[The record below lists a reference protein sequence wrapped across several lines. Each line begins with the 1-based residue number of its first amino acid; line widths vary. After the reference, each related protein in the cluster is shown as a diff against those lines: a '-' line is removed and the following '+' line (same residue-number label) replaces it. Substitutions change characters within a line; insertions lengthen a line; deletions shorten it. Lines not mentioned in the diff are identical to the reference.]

1 MAVKVI
7 TLKISLGQK
16 YWFPEVWLTALKTPQ
31 VGISETSQEAMN
43 VVSEQRKMLEEI
55 KADAAR
61 LGQKDATK
69 DDHFLQVVIMFI
81 DSVISVTVGLGQK
94 NTITDNLTVPQLVKH
109 KTVF

>member
-1 MAVKVI
+1 
-7 TLKISLGQK
+7 
-16 YWFPEVWLTALKTPQ
+16 
-31 VGISETSQEAMN
+31 
-43 VVSEQRKMLEEI
+43 MLEEI

-94 NTITDNLTVPQLVKH
+94 NTITVPQLVKH
-109 KTVF
+109 ITVFFEAKFTVAMFCLLCMLI

>member
-1 MAVKVI
+1 
-7 TLKISLGQK
+7 
-16 YWFPEVWLTALKTPQ
+16 
-31 VGISETSQEAMN
+31 MN

-69 DDHFLQVVIMFI
+69 DDHFLQVAIMFI
-81 DSVISVTVGLGQK
+81 GSVISVTVGLGQN